1 MQGAAKNTRGGRAG
15 TNPDAPVP
23 VLASAATKENVPV
36 YFDGVG
42 SSRALNIVTV
52 RAQVDGK
59 LIAVNFKEGQ
69 DVEKGFVLADI
80 DPTIYRAQLDQA
92 VAKKAMDEALLGNA
106 RIDLDRYAKLTATN
120 SASRQ
125 QYDTQKA
132 LVAQL
137 EAQVQADQGA
147 IENAKAMLSYTR
159 IVAPIAG
166 RTGLRLIDA
175 GNIVHATDTTGVVV
189 ITQIRPIA
197 ILFTLPQQE
206 LPAVNRAFAKGALDV
221 EALADDNRTVVDHG
235 KLVVVDNQVDQTT
248 GTVKLKAEFPNQ
260 DLQLWPGQFVN
271 VKLLV
276 DTLKDATVVPTAS
289 VQRGP
294 NGTFVYVA
302 NDDNTV
308 SVRPVGVSQQD
319 DVRAVLVDGVDT
331 GERVVTTGFAQ
342 LNDGTRIAIG
352 TAEKLER
359 PAGSERRRKGQIPTA
374 DAEPKPAPPR
384 PRHRRR
390 RSRARARRRRCR
402 CRGAGRVYCRVRD
415 HQRHRSQ
422 PSGPP
427 RPTGRHRA
435 RRRRSGDS
443 RPMNVSA
450 PFIARPI
457 ATSLLG
463 VAVMLVRHAGLLAAP
478 GGVAAPGRFPDH
490 PSDDPAS
497 RRQCR
502 DHGVARH
509 RAAGAPV
516 RPDSRALDHDVV
528 VVVRHQPD
536 HAAVRPQPRH
546 RRRRAG
552 PAVGDQRRRLDPA
565 AQPSLSA
572 DLRQGEP
579 GRCAGDDARADL
591 ADHRGAPDERP
602 RRHHDRPAPERGHVA
617 SATSRCRAG

>member
-1 MQGAAKNTRGGRAG
+1 MKIERIDPPVAATPVSGTRWKAGVVGLLAVAALGLGGVYLYAPQYLPSALQGATKNTRGGRAG

-23 VLASAATKENVPV
+23 VLASTATKQDVPV

-235 KLVVVDNQVDQTT
+235 QLVVVDNLVDQTT

-276 DTLKDATVVPTAS
+276 DTLKDATVVPTSS

-308 SVRPVGVSQQD
+308 SVRPVSVSQQD

-342 LNDGTRIAIG
+342 LNDGTRIAVG

-374 DAEPKPAPPR
+374 DAEPKPAK
-384 PRHRRR
+384 
-390 RSRARARRRRCR
+390 A
-402 CRGAGRVYCRVRD
+402 
-415 HQRHRSQ
+415 
-422 PSGPP
+422 
-427 RPTGRHRA
+427 
-435 RRRRSGDS
+435 
-443 RPMNVSA
+443 
-450 PFIARPI
+450 
-457 ATSLLG
+457 
-463 VAVMLVRHAGLLAAP
+463 
-478 GGVAAPGRFPDH
+478 
-490 PSDDPAS
+490 
-497 RRQCR
+497 
-502 DHGVARH
+502 
-509 RAAGAPV
+509 
-516 RPDSRALDHDVV
+516 
-528 VVVRHQPD
+528 
-536 HAAVRPQPRH
+536 
-546 RRRRAG
+546 
-552 PAVGDQRRRLDPA
+552 A
-565 AQPSLSA
+565 AQAEEKP
-572 DLRQGEP
+572 RQGETAAAVP
-579 GRCAGDDARADL
+579 
-591 ADHRGAPDERP
+591 P
-602 RRHHDRPAPERGHVA
+602 PAASTAA
-617 SATSRCRAG
+617 SATTNGTAPTERPTATNGATPRPASQKR

>member
-1 MQGAAKNTRGGRAG
+1 MRRAAPTGRQGVKIERIDPPVAAIPVRKGRWTTRIVGFLVIVALVLGGGVYFYAPQYLPRALQGSAKAARAG
-15 TNPDAPVP
+15 SGGNNADTPVP
-23 VLASAATKENVPV
+23 VLASTATKENVPV

-42 SSRALNIVTV
+42 TSRALNIVTV

-59 LIAVNFKEGQ
+59 LMAVNFKEGQ

-92 VAKKAMDEALLGNA
+92 VAKKAMDEALLSNA
-106 RIDLDRYAKLTATN
+106 RIDLDRYAKLVATN

-132 LVAQL
+132 MVAQL

-166 RTGLRLIDA
+166 RTGLRLVDA

-197 ILFTLPQQE
+197 IIFTLPQQE
-206 LPAVNRAFAKGALDV
+206 LPAVNRAFAKGVLEVD
-221 EALADDNRTVVDHG
+221 ALADDNRTVVDHG

-260 DLQLWPGQFVN
+260 DLQQWPGQFVN

-308 SVRPVGVSQQD
+308 SVRPVAVSQQD
-319 DVRAVLVDGVDT
+319 DIRAVLVDGIDT

-352 TAEKLER
+352 TQQKLER
-359 PAGSERRRKGQIPTA
+359 PAGSERRRKGPIPTA
-374 DAEPKPAPPR
+374 DAEPKP
-384 PRHRRR
+384 
-390 RSRARARRRRCR
+390 
-402 CRGAGRVYCRVRD
+402 
-415 HQRHRSQ
+415 
-422 PSGPP
+422 
-427 RPTGRHRA
+427 
-435 RRRRSGDS
+435 
-443 RPMNVSA
+443 
-450 PFIARPI
+450 
-457 ATSLLG
+457 
-463 VAVMLVRHAGLLAAP
+463 
-478 GGVAAPGRFPDH
+478 
-490 PSDDPAS
+490 
-497 RRQCR
+497 
-502 DHGVARH
+502 
-509 RAAGAPV
+509 
-516 RPDSRALDHDVV
+516 
-528 VVVRHQPD
+528 
-536 HAAVRPQPRH
+536 
-546 RRRRAG
+546 
-552 PAVGDQRRRLDPA
+552 PA
-565 AQPSLSA
+565 ANAAQAETKP
-572 DLRQGEP
+572 RQGETAAAASP
-579 GRCAGDDARADL
+579 ATPSTSATTNGT
-591 ADHRGAPDERP
+591 APSERP
-602 RRHHDRPAPERGHVA
+602 
-617 SATSRCRAG
+617 ATSGATPRRGSQTRSTAAP